1 MTTAAS
7 TLTDHDLLVFLKE
20 GREEAFAEIYRR
32 HWEKLLAI
40 GLHYTQSKELAE
52 EVVHDV
58 FLRLW
63 LQRASVEI
71 NSLAPYLGT
80 AVKFS
85 VFKALM
91 KERRR
96 SQIRARLPQ
105 SEIVSNDDERIEA
118 RFLQE
123 YFQGI
128 IETLPEK
135 CRIVFR
141 YSREDSLSLAEI
153 AARMNISQKTVES
166 HMTKALK
173 TLRHGLAKLQSFMTI
188 IP

>member
-7 TLTDHDLLVFLKE
+7 NLTDHDLLAFLKE
-20 GREEAFAEIYRR
+20 GREEAFNEIYHRY
-32 HWEKLLAI
+32 WEKLLAT
-40 GLHYTQSKELAE
+40 GYHYTQHKEFAE
-52 EVVHDV
+52 EIVHDV

-63 LQRASVEI
+63 TQRAAVEI
-71 NSLAPYLGT
+71 HSLSAYLAT

-85 VFKALM
+85 VFKALL
-91 KERRR
+91 KEKRR

-105 SEIVSNDDERIEA
+105 SELIASDNEKIEA
-118 RFLQE
+118 RFLKD
-123 YFQGI
+123 YFEGI

-141 YSREDSLSLAEI
+141 YSREESLSLAEI
-153 AARMNISQKTVES
+153 ATRMNISQKTVES
-166 HMTKALK
+166 HMTRALK

>member
-7 TLTDHDLLVFLKE
+7 TLTDHDLLTFLRE

-32 HWEKLLAI
+32 HWEKLLAV
-40 GLHYTQSKELAE
+40 GLHYTQCKELAE

-63 LQRASVEI
+63 LQRTSVEI
-71 NSLAPYLGT
+71 NSLPAYLAT

-85 VFKALM
+85 VFKALL

-96 SQIRARLPQ
+96 SQIRARLPL
-105 SEIVSNDDERIEA
+105 SEVVSNDDEKIEA

-173 TLRHGLAKLQSFMTI
+173 TLRHGLAKLQSLMTLL
-188 IP
+188 P